1 MYFRYPNYLVQ
12 CNDMDLFIWLM
23 SCEGRNDIIEI
34 ANLIELL
41 GIKEGLH
48 SLC

>member
-1 MYFRYPNYLVQ
+1 
-12 CNDMDLFIWLM
+12 MDLFIWVM

-41 GIKEGLH
+41 VYQRIEGLH
-48 SLC
+48 GLC

>member
-1 MYFRYPNYLVQ
+1 
-12 CNDMDLFIWLM
+12 MDLFIWLM
-23 SCEGRNDIIEI
+23 SCEGMHDIIEI

-41 GIKEGLH
+41 VNQRIEGLY

>member
-1 MYFRYPNYLVQ
+1 
-12 CNDMDLFIWLM
+12 MDLFIWLM